1 MSSEELK
8 KEVMKV
14 FPSLDS
20 FKAGFLI
27 SVFGEEN
34 TQELVA
40 DVQEKLDEIKRMTDK
55 LTSLS

>member
-1 MSSEELK
+1 MNEDLTK
-8 KEVMKV
+8 KVMRV

-34 TQELVA
+34 TKKIVS
-40 DVQEKLDEIKRMTDK
+40 DIEKKMEEVRNVVES
-55 LTSLS
+55 LTIL

>member
-1 MSSEELK
+1 MNEDLTK
-8 KEVMKV
+8 KVMRV

-34 TQELVA
+34 TKKIVS
-40 DVQEKLDEIKRMTDK
+40 DIEKKMEEVRNVVES
-55 LTSLS
+55 LTNL